1 MPEQDIRRQM
11 EAAARELWGEAR
23 TKELAAP
30 IAATAAALARI
41 DAVELGSA
49 DDFDFLEGR

>member
-1 MPEQDIRRQM
+1 MPEQDIRKQM
-11 EAAARELWGEAR
+11 EAVAHALWGEAR

-30 IAATAAALARI
+30 ITATAAALAQI

-49 DDFDFLEGR
+49 DDFDHLEGR